1 VEPVIPDP
9 TDNATD
15 HGERT
20 PSDTLDEAAS
30 LSADEAAKAEID
42 DAGIEPPD
50 EPTPWLLDEAAGAP
64 IDPLDTAP
72 TEAPVNDGANGHTA
86 EPSMRALRIA
96 AIAAGAADPRLDP
109 VARKILRGALP
120 ATADQSTAP
129 ERSETPSEPR
139 ADAPRAYTIAEARQR
154 VAEVIEYLP
163 VLGYDGYFVKGWTHL
178 LAGFWRL
185 GKTEMMA
192 AIILPW
198 LRLRLRVLWI
208 TEEAD
213 SIWVDRAD
221 QIEETYPPVSWDG
234 LRLVDAMSATP
245 EALLDYAASA
255 QADVLIVDTVREVC
269 QITSMKDDDAVR
281 SAVSPWLRRLRDGR
295 RTLVFIAQHRK
306 AAGERGERVEGS
318 VALPSMMDVVLELE
332 GVAGHDRQRRLTVR
346 RRRAQTQPLT
356 YEMDEDDRMVVIPD
370 GRSRSRVE
378 VEAAA
383 LTVVNASAEPMLT
396 AEVRRRMVAKT
407 STDSVQRALKALA
420 IEGRILRDPPI
431 DRDAARRSVR
441 WVALGLQTSSSTATS
456 PTPISRDAAEA
467 LAVDASGRFS
477 GPRAGVNPLATAVEA
492 TP

>member
-1 VEPVIPDP
+1 VSDETTPPP
-9 TDNATD
+9 TDRDEHPERNTVPTATGNA
-15 HGERT
+15 
-20 PSDTLDEAAS
+20 LDEAVS
-30 LSADEAAKAEID
+30 LLADEAAQTALDE
-42 DAGIEPPD
+42 AGIEPPD

-72 TEAPVNDGANGHTA
+72 IEVPVDNGTNGQKA
-86 EPSMRALRIA
+86 EPTIVTLRMA
-96 AIAAGAADPRLDP
+96 AIAAGAADPSVDP
-109 VARKILRGALP
+109 VAREILRAALTTSDSDP
-120 ATADQSTAP
+120 
-129 ERSETPSEPR
+129 RSEPDV
-139 ADAPRAYTIAEARQR
+139 DAPRAYTIAEARQR

-198 LRLRLRVLWI
+198 LRLGLRVLWI

-221 QIEETYPPVSWDG
+221 QIDETYPPVSWDG
-234 LRLVDAMSATP
+234 LMLLDAMSATP
-245 EALLDYAASA
+245 EALLDYALRAHT
-255 QADVLIVDTVREVC
+255 DVLIVDTVREVC

-332 GVAGHDRQRRLTVR
+332 GVAGQDRQRRLTVR

-441 WVALGLQTSSSTATS
+441 WVALGLQTSASTATS

-467 LAVDASGRFS
+467 PAVDASGRFS